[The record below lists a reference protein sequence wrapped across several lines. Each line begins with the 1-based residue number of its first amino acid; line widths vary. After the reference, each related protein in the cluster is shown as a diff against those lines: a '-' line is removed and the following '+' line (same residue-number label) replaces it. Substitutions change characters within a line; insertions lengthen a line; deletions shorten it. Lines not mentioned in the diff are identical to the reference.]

1 MKTAVDVPVTA
12 VSYIS
17 VVGGFINRGKLV
29 CNRGI
34 ISISVVGGFINCGKL
49 VCHRGI
55 ISLSV
60 VGSFWTDGTTG
71 ISQMRSSQSKGNHRY
86 FFLIQTIIVRDYRKT
101 TSDFCSS

>member
-17 VVGGFINRGKLV
+17 VVGVFIK
-29 CNRGI
+29 RGI

-86 FFLIQTIIVRDYRKT
+86 FF
-101 TSDFCSS
+101 